1 MNPKHV
7 YTRELP
13 RLGHLK
19 VFGCLAYIHVPKVGM
34 DKLEPRA
41 IKGILL
47 GTMMCQKHIV
57 SMTCRRKR
65 YA

>member
-7 YTRELP
+7 YTREFP

-41 IKGILL
+41 IKGIFI
-47 GTMMCQKHIV
+47 GYDDV
-57 SMTCRRKR
+57 SKTYCI
-65 YA
+65 YNP